1 MIFIFSFNYE
11 PSTNDVINWLTFHKK
26 PYVKINAET
35 IHDFFSRLHLG
46 PDGTFKDFKFKVQG
60 REYSFTDVKAFWHRK
75 GGSIGY
81 YEEEGNIRRI
91 FRKPKLIERAKQH
104 LLSEYRTLFTFI
116 NDYLYHTKVRLNT
129 RFTSTPCKLKVL
141 KMAAEEGLT
150 IPETMVSVH
159 KKDIKNFFQNYRD
172 IITKAILDGAYFGNS
187 RRYFMNYTEGVD
199 EKTINEMPE
208 RFYPS
213 LVQRKLDKLY
223 ELRIFYFLGE
233 FYPMAIFSQGDNQT
247 ETDFR
252 KYNNDKPNRNVPFQL
267 PAIVEERLD
276 KLMNR
281 MELESGSIDM
291 IVTKDKDYVFL
302 EVNPVGQ
309 FGMVSEPC
317 NYYLERR
324 IAKYLMSY
332 E

>member
-1 MIFIFSFNYE
+1 MQRRSTTFSVSF
-11 PSTNDVINWLTFHKK
+11 TW
-26 PYVKINAET
+26 
-35 IHDFFSRLHLG
+35 G
-46 PDGTFKDFKFKVQG
+46 PDGRFKDFKFTVQG
-60 REYSFTDVKAFWHRK
+60 KEYRFEDVKAFWHRK
-75 GGSIGY
+75 GGNIGY
-81 YEEEGNIRRI
+81 YEDEKGITRI
-91 FRKPKLIERAKQH
+91 FRKRKLIDRARQH
-104 LLSEYRTLFTFI
+104 LLSEYRTLFNFI
-116 NDYLYHTKVRLNT
+116 NDYLYKTKVRLNT
-129 RFTSTPCKLKVL
+129 RFTSTPNKLKVL
-141 KMAAEEGLT
+141 HMAAEEGLS
-150 IPETMVSVH
+150 IPETMVSVY
-159 KKDIKNFFQNYRD
+159 KKDIRSFLHKYKD

-199 EKTINEMPE
+199 ERTLSEMPD

-213 LVQRKLDKLY
+213 LVQRKLDKRY
-223 ELRIFYFLGE
+223 ELRIFYLLGE
-233 FYPMAIFSQGDNQT
+233 FYPMAIFSQGDSQT

-252 KYNNDKPNRNVPFQL
+252 KYNNDKPNRNVPFKL
-267 PAIVEERLD
+267 PKAIEEKLDRLM
-276 KLMNR
+276 KR